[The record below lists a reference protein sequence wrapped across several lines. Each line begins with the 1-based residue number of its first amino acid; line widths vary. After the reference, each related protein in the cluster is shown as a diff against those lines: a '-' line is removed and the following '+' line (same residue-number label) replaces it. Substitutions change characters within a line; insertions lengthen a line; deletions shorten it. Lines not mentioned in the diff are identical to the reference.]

1 MYMLVVEIFVGKT
14 WHKIQHHQNYIHL
27 IWDLSV
33 RYWTFQRRQQ
43 FMNLFA
49 NKKKTRKNKCEAK
62 QRRTDDMR
70 IFDVHYPFA
79 CWHSLSSFALRHR
92 NRSCFHFFRSKN
104 TEKHN
109 NDDWNICTF
118 SVARS
123 IRQFILQW
131 LLFGIFMRIILI
143 WLNNKW
149 MYNSQRT
156 MQNNSTI
163 IEWSSEC

>member
-1 MYMLVVEIFVGKT
+1 MHHQYTVEILVGKT

-33 RYWTFQRRQQ
+33 HYWTFQRRQQ

-49 NKKKTRKNKCEAK
+49 KKKENEKQLRDETAKNRWYENFQYSFGCVLSIRLLAGWLT
-62 QRRTDDMR
+62 Q
-70 IFDVHYPFA
+70 
-79 CWHSLSSFALRHR
+79 SLYSFALRHR
-92 NRSCFHFFRSKN
+92 NRSDFVFSFSL
-104 TEKHN
+104 EKRKKQQH
-109 NDDWNICTF
+109 WNICTF

-149 MYNSQRT
+149 MYNS
-156 MQNNSTI
+156 
-163 IEWSSEC
+163 